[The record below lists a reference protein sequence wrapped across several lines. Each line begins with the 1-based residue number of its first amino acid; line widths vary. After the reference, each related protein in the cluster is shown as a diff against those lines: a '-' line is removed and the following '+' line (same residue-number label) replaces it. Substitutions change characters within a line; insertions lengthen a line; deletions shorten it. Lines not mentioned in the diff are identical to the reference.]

1 MTSVMGDLSINL
13 TEEQGMLLDVARG
26 FVADKAPI
34 DAVRAQLE
42 SVSGFDDTVWQE
54 MVALGWTGIALPES
68 VGGSAMGLGSVVPV
82 VEALGA
88 GLLGTPLITTSLA
101 GQLLVRACGA
111 DTAASL
117 EGLLSR
123 IAGGEVASVALLDAG
138 DWGAANANVRLADD
152 GTLQGR
158 KMMVPDAG
166 VASLFVVVCSQ
177 GDVPVLAVVDRAS
190 LDETAIAE
198 NTLIDLT
205 KRSANVDFSG
215 VKPVAT
221 LSGNQVTSALR
232 DFRLLGAL
240 LVSAEAAGTSA
251 RCLDAIVDYLKTRKQ
266 FGKLIGSYQAL
277 KHPTV
282 DIYCGMEDARSF
294 VYHAA
299 TLIDEKPLS
308 LDAEI
313 ACRMAKAQATDV
325 LSFAGDRSVQ
335 FHGGIGFTWDCDS
348 TLFIRRAQ
356 WTRQAFGDA
365 GHHRKHL
372 GTLLLG
378 S

>member
-42 SVSGFDDTVWQE
+42 SVSGFDASVWQE

-190 LDETAIAE
+190 LAETAITE